1 MLSVGLWR
9 GKPLPLVNPASG
21 HCPSNSVIPLS
32 DFVHELLTG
41 NNFEGIENKNRVC
54 LKKMQP
60 LKSWW
65 SLIQLL
71 LQILLALVSCAA
83 QRFTLYTVDFALRA
97 QLPESKSCAQSP
109 SGEFCGDKTNQESI
123 VCVSTACLTLG
134 NTGISFLRRHS
145 MIRLPWQKPGPF
157 VEHYES
163 YEAR

>member
-60 LKSWW
+60 LKS
-65 SLIQLL
+65 
-71 LQILLALVSCAA
+71 
-83 QRFTLYTVDFALRA
+83 
-97 QLPESKSCAQSP
+97 
-109 SGEFCGDKTNQESI
+109 
-123 VCVSTACLTLG
+123 
-134 NTGISFLRRHS
+134 
-145 MIRLPWQKPGPF
+145 
-157 VEHYES
+157 
-163 YEAR
+163 